1 MSGPRDPSERAPCPF
16 GACDGS
22 GFVVDE
28 DTRVATPC
36 QCRPQVVARARAS
49 ALRARIPQRYRN
61 VSFDRPPVPQISEPV
76 VRVVR
81 RFVADI
87 DRNIEEGRGLWF
99 QGPSGTGKTTLAMLV
114 SRAAMEAGRS
124 VALYSMPRLLGEL
137 RATYREGSAM
147 EDVELLERLAH
158 VDVLHIDDL
167 GAERRNDWVLEQLY
181 VIINSRY
188 EEQRSVVI
196 TTNVTDP
203 GQLAEQVTPRIVS
216 RLEEMCELLPLYS
229 ADARKPVF
237 DVPAA

>member
-1 MSGPRDPSERAPCPF
+1 
-16 GACDGS
+16 
-22 GFVVDE
+22 
-28 DTRVATPC
+28 
-36 QCRPQVVARARAS
+36 VARTRGS
-49 ALRARIPQRYRN
+49 ALRARIPKRYRN

-81 RFVADI
+81 RFVGDI
-87 DRNIEEGRGLWF
+87 VRNLDRGRGLWF

-114 SRAAMEAGRS
+114 SGAAMEAGRS
-124 VALYSMPRLLGEL
+124 VAIYSMPRLLSEL
-137 RATYREGSAM
+137 RATYREGAAM
-147 EDVELLERLAH
+147 DDVELLDQLAD
-158 VDVLHIDDL
+158 VDLLHIDDL

-188 EEQRSVVI
+188 EEERSVVI

-229 ADARKPVF
+229 ADARKPVY

>member
-1 MSGPRDPSERAPCPF
+1 MSTAPTCPF
-16 GACDGS
+16 GVCDGT

-28 DTRVATPC
+28 ASRVAAPC
-36 QCRPQVVARARAS
+36 ECRSMVVAKMRS
-49 ALRARIPQRYRN
+49 TALRARIPKRYAN

-81 RFVADI
+81 RFVADVE
-87 DRNIEEGRGLWF
+87 RNLDLGRGLWF

-124 VALYSMPRLLGEL
+124 VAIYSMPRLLSEL
-137 RATYREGSAM
+137 RGTYREGSAM
-147 EDVELLERLAH
+147 DDLELLDQLAS
-158 VDVLHIDDL
+158 VDLLHIDDL

-188 EEQRSVVI
+188 EEERTVVI

-203 GQLAEQVTPRIVS
+203 AQLAEQVTPRIVS
-216 RLEEMCELLPLYS
+216 RLEEMCELLPLWS

-237 DVPAA
+237 DAPAGLTA